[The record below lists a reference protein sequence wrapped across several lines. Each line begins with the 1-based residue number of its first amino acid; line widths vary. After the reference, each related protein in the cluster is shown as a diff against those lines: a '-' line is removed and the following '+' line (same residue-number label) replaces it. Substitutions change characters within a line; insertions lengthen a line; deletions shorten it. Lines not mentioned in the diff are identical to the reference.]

1 MRNAIGGDNLR
12 LLSAIVIALLA
23 GVVALVI
30 MAVVQ
35 WRFDLPTPTALA
47 AAQAP
52 ADPSEYHQLR
62 DQQLETLKSCRW
74 LDKSK
79 GAVSLPIE
87 RAMDLIIRESAAK
100 SEPRLPRRGQNGAE
114 RNL

>member
-1 MRNAIGGDNLR
+1 MHSVVCRDNLR
-12 LLSAIVIALLA
+12 LVQAIVIAMLA
-23 GVVALVI
+23 GVVVFII

-35 WRFDLPTPTALA
+35 WQFDLPTPAALA

-74 LDKSK
+74 IDKSK
-79 GAVSLPIE
+79 NAATLPIE
-87 RAMDLIIRESAAK
+87 RAMDLIVRENAPRT
-100 SEPRLPRRGQNGAE
+100 EPQP
-114 RNL
+114 